1 MHAVIRKY
9 VASPEVLAEARPK
22 LAHLEQTMRG
32 TPGFLAYYFLS
43 TDDGIATITVT
54 EDETGTSESMERAAR
69 WVQENLQ
76 TRATLGPPE
85 VTTGQA
91 LISAIRAATPLQ
103 DTIAEGQGL
112 AARGADEQHA
122 RGWRDGQRFGEALG
136 HLCGGAPL
144 IRLDF
149 ANRRRRNTDTP
160 AQVGLGHLKRTAAA
174 LKPTLVVFVVVTT
187 SRPTTSRP
195 ARTFFS

>member
-85 VTTGQA
+85 ITTGQA
-91 LISAIRAATPLQ
+91 LISAIRAGTPLQ
-103 DTIAEGQGL
+103 DTIAGGQGL
-112 AARGADEQHA
+112 AARGADQTRDVVRGDGTKECPPNYPVKGNADSGIYHEPGSSSYAQTIPEFCFASTSAAEAAGFHA
-122 RGWRDGQRFGEALG
+122 
-136 HLCGGAPL
+136 
-144 IRLDF
+144 
-149 ANRRRRNTDTP
+149 P
-160 AQVGLGHLKRTAAA
+160 AQ
-174 LKPTLVVFVVVTT
+174 
-187 SRPTTSRP
+187 
-195 ARTFFS
+195 